1 MSEMK
6 RCPDCGSVEIVE
18 DAHYSQEQLVCADCG
33 CVLTEGKLTTTHTE
47 ESYLQAVT
55 FAESTGQNDTISRT
69 KLQGII
75 RVRNLC
81 KVLRLPNSFADT
93 AVSYYESV
101 FYLPLCHFAR
111 KEKKEAIIGC
121 CVYITCRQNRWPLT
135 IAIISSMVYA
145 SYEVLSSVFLEL
157 GQALK
162 IDVPSMSLQDLA
174 KSHCQSF
181 RLFQDCSSA
190 PKNYAES
197 PDKVLERTFQILEL
211 ASETWL
217 VTGRQPI
224 PMITAAVYLSW
235 QSLKPVQ
242 RRSCTFSR
250 FCKLSETEK
259 PSPAVMRLKELK
271 EVCLKLSAQLP
282 WLKILTINKNNVVFH
297 LGDIL
302 KHRNYLLRKVLEDVE
317 MSTTKSEESKSS
329 NLRHRRAAFLP
340 PCMTKPR
347 KRSHATAFPDKL
359 QDITGDEDISDSEI
373 EQYLRTPA
381 EIACYLQA
389 QAQLALHK

>member
-1 MSEMK
+1 MSGGK
-6 RCPDCGSVEIVE
+6 RCPDCGSREIVE

-33 CVLTEGKLTTTHTE
+33 FVLTEGKLTSTHTE
-47 ESYLQAVT
+47 ESYMQAVT
-55 FAESTGQNDTISRT
+55 FTESTGQNDSISRT
-69 KLQGII
+69 KLHGII

-81 KVLRLPNSFADT
+81 RVLTLPNSFADT
-93 AVSYYESV
+93 AVSYYERV

-111 KEKKEAIIGC
+111 KEKKEAIMGC
-121 CVYITCRQNRWPLT
+121 CVYITCRQHHWPLT
-135 IAIISSMVYA
+135 VATISSLVYS
-145 SYEVLSSVFLEL
+145 SYEVLTSVFLEL
-157 GQALK
+157 VQALK

-190 PKNYAES
+190 PKNYAEC

-242 RRSCTFSR
+242 RRSCTFSQ

-259 PSPAVMRLKELK
+259 PPPAVLRLKELK

-282 WLKILTINKNNVVFH
+282 WLKRLTINMNNVVYH

-302 KHRNYLLRKVLEDVE
+302 KHRTYLLRKALEDVE
-317 MSTTKSEESKSS
+317 MATTRSEESKSS
-329 NLRHRRAAFLP
+329 DLQHPSAAFLP

-347 KRSHATAFPDKL
+347 KRSHALAFPNKL
-359 QDITGDEDISDSEI
+359 QDITGDEEISDSEI

-381 EIACYLQA
+381 EMACFQQA
-389 QAQLALHK
+389 QTRLVL